1 MKKREIKAVL
11 KQLDNMELPEKGAM
25 LDGCTIPERNYGA
38 KRRPS
43 QRRRL
48 LPIIATAAF
57 FVLIFVTAC
66 TIDEIEHQKAVRF
79 FNEHGLETEGL
90 SRAELRQVHKDI
102 TSGSFSLE
110 ATSEIIIHEVYGYE
124 VVYGRPTPN
133 DLKELWNRQFGVPKE
148 TAGVLYKYYPID
160 PNASSGERY
169 TVEKYIDGEEIYK
182 INLPKNRVVISHT
195 EYGSDALVFGMLCGG
210 DIGSTSSN
218 GWAALIDE
226 YGNIVWEK
234 PVYNGFKREQVTCAV
249 MDSEGVTL
257 FSMGDSKYICVTELD
272 GSGETLSV
280 NKYEYHYGRV
290 RIAARLEGGYL
301 ICLAGGFSGGQVAY
315 ISPDGSLSDTLSYD
329 MDGRRCIIN
338 GIAEYNGSVYLS
350 GYSVSTGSNSQSGSY
365 FDEIR
370 PVLDEVHAGGKAEF
384 PGDELTELMRK
395 NYTAVLLVFDRETGK
410 PHEFYSVE
418 GALGK
423 SLDLTD
429 DGGLLW
435 KVEVIEGES
444 TYSPATS
451 AFSIISPTLI
461 YDYVFSSSG
470 ELDHIR
476 ATGEKNRL
484 FR

>member
-48 LPIIATAAF
+48 LPIIAAAAF

-226 YGNIVWEK
+226 YGNIVWENEVL
-234 PVYNGFKREQVTCAV
+234 PNYRN
-249 MDSEGVTL
+249 
-257 FSMGDSKYICVTELD
+257 
-272 GSGETLSV
+272 
-280 NKYEYHYGRV
+280 
-290 RIAARLEGGYL
+290 
-301 ICLAGGFSGGQVAY
+301 
-315 ISPDGSLSDTLSYD
+315 
-329 MDGRRCIIN
+329 
-338 GIAEYNGSVYLS
+338 
-350 GYSVSTGSNSQSGSY
+350 VS
-365 FDEIR
+365 
-370 PVLDEVHAGGKAEF
+370 H
-384 PGDELTELMRK
+384 
-395 NYTAVLLVFDRETGK
+395 
-410 PHEFYSVE
+410 
-418 GALGK
+418 
-423 SLDLTD
+423 
-429 DGGLLW
+429 
-435 KVEVIEGES
+435 
-444 TYSPATS
+444 
-451 AFSIISPTLI
+451 
-461 YDYVFSSSG
+461 
-470 ELDHIR
+470 
-476 ATGEKNRL
+476 
-484 FR
+484 